1 MIPPPTER
9 MGMGQIDVTSKSRT
23 KQRAGGVK
31 ARIEN
36 FLRTFEWTWTSA
48 VTFAL
53 VLTFFLLISTS
64 IMPSFWM
71 YYAEQKIG
79 WAGPTDI
86 EAFLKTP
93 FGTGITNPLSP
104 EGYLMVRDAIATAP
118 LSRLDETI
126 EFFVGPKRTSHIPVA
141 ELIWFMLLDSIHHR
155 GQLSV
160 FLRAMHAKVPS
171 IYGPSADEPW
181 M

>member
-1 MIPPPTER
+1 MMPPPTER
-9 MGMGQIDVTSKSRT
+9 KSMGQIDVTSKSRT

-36 FLRTFEWTWTSA
+36 FLRAFEWTWTSA

-53 VLTFFLLISTS
+53 VLVFFLLISTS

-86 EAFLKTP
+86 EAFLRVP
-93 FGTGITNPLSP
+93 FGTSITNPLSP
-104 EGYLMVRDAIATAP
+104 QGYLMVRDAIAMGLTTLPFVLVLVVSAA
-118 LSRLDETI
+118 LQNWRKKLRGGESGSRPT
-126 EFFVGPKRTSHIPVA
+126 GGYR
-141 ELIWFMLLDSIHHR
+141 
-155 GQLSV
+155 
-160 FLRAMHAKVPS
+160 
-171 IYGPSADEPW
+171 
-181 M
+181 

>member
-1 MIPPPTER
+1 MMPPPTER
-9 MGMGQIDVTSKSRT
+9 KSMGQIDVTSKSRT

-31 ARIEN
+31 ARIEH

-79 WAGPTDI
+79 WAGPTDV
-86 EAFLKTP
+86 EAFLRQP
-93 FGTGITNPLSP
+93 FGTSITDPLSAY
-104 EGYLMVRDAIATAP
+104 GYVMVRDAIAMGLTTVP
-118 LSRLDETI
+118 
-126 EFFVGPKRTSHIPVA
+126 FVLVLVGSAALQSWRKK
-141 ELIWFMLLDSIHHR
+141 LR
-155 GQLSV
+155 GGEGGA
-160 FLRAMHAKVPS
+160 RPTGG
-171 IYGPSADEPW
+171 YR
-181 M
+181 

>member
-1 MIPPPTER
+1 MMPPPTER
-9 MGMGQIDVTSKSRT
+9 KSMGQIDVTSKSRT

-36 FLRTFEWTWTSA
+36 FLRAFEWTWTSA

-53 VLTFFLLISTS
+53 VLVFFLLISTS

-79 WAGPTDI
+79 WAGPTDV
-86 EAFLKTP
+86 EAFLRVP

-104 EGYLMVRDAIATAP
+104 QGYLMVRDAIAMGLTTLP
-118 LSRLDETI
+118 
-126 EFFVGPKRTSHIPVA
+126 FVLVLVVSAALQNWRKKLRGG
-141 ELIWFMLLDSIHHR
+141 DSAAR
-155 GQLSV
+155 PTGGY
-160 FLRAMHAKVPS
+160 R
-171 IYGPSADEPW
+171 
-181 M
+181 

>member
-1 MIPPPTER
+1 MMPPPTER
-9 MGMGQIDVTSKSRT
+9 KSMGQIDVTSKSRT

-36 FLRTFEWTWTSA
+36 FLREFEWTWTSA

-53 VLTFFLLISTS
+53 VLVFFLLISSS

-86 EAFLKTP
+86 EAFLRVP
-93 FGTGITNPLSP
+93 FGTSITNPLSP
-104 EGYLMVRDAIATAP
+104 QGYLMVRDAIAMGLTTLP
-118 LSRLDETI
+118 
-126 EFFVGPKRTSHIPVA
+126 FVLVLVVSAALQNWRKK
-141 ELIWFMLLDSIHHR
+141 LR
-155 GQLSV
+155 GGESGT
-160 FLRAMHAKVPS
+160 RPTGG
-171 IYGPSADEPW
+171 YR
-181 M
+181 

>member
-1 MIPPPTER
+1 MMPPPTER
-9 MGMGQIDVTSKSRT
+9 KSMGQIDVTSKSRT

-36 FLRTFEWTWTSA
+36 FLRAFEWTWTSA

-53 VLTFFLLISTS
+53 VLVFFLLISTS

-86 EAFLKTP
+86 EAFLRVP

-104 EGYLMVRDAIATAP
+104 QGYLMVRDAIAMGLTTVP
-118 LSRLDETI
+118 
-126 EFFVGPKRTSHIPVA
+126 FVLVLVVSAALQNWRKKLRGG
-141 ELIWFMLLDSIHHR
+141 DSAAR
-155 GQLSV
+155 PTGGY
-160 FLRAMHAKVPS
+160 R
-171 IYGPSADEPW
+171 
-181 M
+181 

>member
-1 MIPPPTER
+1 MMPPPTER
-9 MGMGQIDVTSKSRT
+9 KSMGQIDVTSKSRM

-53 VLTFFLLISTS
+53 VLVFFLLISTS

-79 WAGPTDI
+79 WAGPTDV
-86 EAFLKTP
+86 EAFLRVP

-104 EGYLMVRDAIATAP
+104 QGYLMVRDAIAMGLTTLP
-118 LSRLDETI
+118 
-126 EFFVGPKRTSHIPVA
+126 FVLVLVVSAALQNWRKK
-141 ELIWFMLLDSIHHR
+141 LR
-155 GQLSV
+155 GGESGA
-160 FLRAMHAKVPS
+160 RPTGG
-171 IYGPSADEPW
+171 YR
-181 M
+181 

>member
-1 MIPPPTER
+1 MMPPPTER
-9 MGMGQIDVTSKSRT
+9 KSMGQIDVTSKSRT

-36 FLRTFEWTWTSA
+36 FLRAFEWTWTSA

-53 VLTFFLLISTS
+53 VLVFFLLISTS

-86 EAFLKTP
+86 EAFLRVP
-93 FGTGITNPLSP
+93 FGTSITNPLSP
-104 EGYLMVRDAIATAP
+104 QGYLMVRDAIAMGLTTLP
-118 LSRLDETI
+118 
-126 EFFVGPKRTSHIPVA
+126 FV
-141 ELIWFMLLDSIHHR
+141 LILVVSAALQNWRKKLR
-155 GQLSV
+155 GGESGA
-160 FLRAMHAKVPS
+160 RPTGG
-171 IYGPSADEPW
+171 YR
-181 M
+181 